1 MSIKAKRYGT
11 KTSRQQRARFES
23 ALIEIED
30 FYKKPLTPK
39 RFAPSEKNR
48 DKLWD
53 LDCQQSRSRIISWII
68 KYGDAPIPLTDSENT
83 EELDFIIAK
92 RHEIWGNDTLF
103 FLTASTLE
111 DVISA
116 IDWSLDTSSLE
127 ILVDFAKL
135 VDNLSC
141 DLIPSEWQYFL
152 DEGKLYCLYEKE
164 TKRLTTKRDPRLQV
178 YSFDVLDISTEEVKN
193 KINQVPLMGIEL
205 EFTEPEGMSLSSYLS
220 VLTMGAFK
228 ADSTTDVEFV
238 SVPLEY
244 QELVENLKRRQ
255 PSFNIMLSANGRETN
270 GMHVHVSRQDISLGQ
285 QARIQYLINA
295 RKNRSWW
302 SKVADRDVENNN
314 YCHFSKLTR
323 NLIRAVKNTD
333 FGVLNSS
340 DFPYERTVAVNFRK
354 TETIEF
360 RLFKSPNNLEK
371 VLENLRIFQA
381 ILDYT
386 KEGGYTL
393 PGFIEFLSSRN

>member
-39 RFAPSEKNR
+39 RFAPSEKNSE
-48 DKLWD
+48 KLW
-53 LDCQQSRSRIISWII
+53 SIYYNWYRIIAYVI
-68 KYGDAPIPLTDSENT
+68 KYGDAPIPLADSENT
-83 EELDFIIAK
+83 EELDFILAK
-92 RHEIWGNDTLF
+92 RHEIWGNDTLY
-103 FLTASTLE
+103 FLHTSTLE
-111 DVISA
+111 NVIWA
-116 IDWSLDTSSLE
+116 IDWRLEVSSLE
-127 ILVDFAKL
+127 FLVDFAKL
-135 VDNLSC
+135 VDTLPYE
-141 DLIPSEWQYFL
+141 LIPAEWRYFL
-152 DEGKLYCLYEKE
+152 EKKKLYCLYEKE
-164 TKRLTTKRDPRLQV
+164 TKRLTTKREPRLQV

-205 EFTEPEGMSLSSYLS
+205 EFTNPKEKSLLSYISALN
-220 VLTMGAFK
+220 MGVFK
-228 ADSTTDVEFV
+228 SDSTTDVEFV

-244 QELVENLKRRQ
+244 EELVENLKERQ
-255 PSFNIMLSANGRETN
+255 PVFNLMLSANGRETN
-270 GMHVHVSRQDISLGQ
+270 GMHVHVSKRDIPLGQ

-295 RKNRSWW
+295 TKNRSWW

-314 YCHFSKLTR
+314 YCHFSKLTS
-323 NLIRAVKNTD
+323 NLIRAVKNND
-333 FGVLNSS
+333 FGGLNSN